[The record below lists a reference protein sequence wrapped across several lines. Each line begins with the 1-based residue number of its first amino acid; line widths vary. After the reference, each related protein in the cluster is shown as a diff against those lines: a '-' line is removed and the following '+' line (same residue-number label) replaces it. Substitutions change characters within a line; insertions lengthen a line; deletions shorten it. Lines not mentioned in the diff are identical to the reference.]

1 MVPMDP
7 TGSAKQGRGNN
18 RWESL
23 EVRRRIGPMGANVKL
38 LVLEEG
44 RFAVG
49 AVIRHRGAYSH
60 KSPPLL

>member
-1 MVPMDP
+1 MYP
-7 TGSAKQGRGNN
+7 TGSAKRGRGNN

-23 EVRRRIGPMGANVKL
+23 EVRRRIWPMGANVKL
-38 LVLEEG
+38 LVLEEAG

-49 AVIRHRGAYSH
+49 AVIRHHKAYSH